1 MTVLEIVIL
10 LLLGLILLFIGAEAL
25 IRGSSALALRFGISP
40 LVVGLTVVAF
50 GTSSPELVVS
60 INSSL
65 KGNGGI
71 ALGNILGSNICN
83 IALILGTSALIK
95 PLIVQAQVVKR
106 EIPIMIGVSVL
117 LFILSLNNEI
127 SRLEGFIFFAGII
140 VYIIIS
146 IYLSKKEK
154 NSEVK
159 KEFEESIPN
168 QGGNLWKSVLFVIA
182 GLGLLAVGA
191 KIFVDGAVAA
201 AERMGVSQVVIGLT
215 VVAIGTS
222 LPELITSV
230 VAAFKNEADIAI
242 GNIVGSNVFNI
253 LSILGV
259 TAIISP
265 VSTSDAGLID
275 FSLMLLTAILLL
287 PLSWSGYK
295 LSRWEGGF
303 FFAGY
308 IVYMLYL
315 LKIV

>member
-1 MTVLEIVIL
+1 MI
-10 LLLGLILLFIGAEAL
+10 A
-25 IRGSSALALRFGISP
+25 
-40 LVVGLTVVAF
+40 
-50 GTSSPELVVS
+50 VS
-60 INSSL
+60 I
-65 KGNGGI
+65 
-71 ALGNILGSNICN
+71 
-83 IALILGTSALIK
+83 
-95 PLIVQAQVVKR
+95 
-106 EIPIMIGVSVL
+106 L

-127 SRLEGFIFFAGII
+127 SRLEGLIFFAGII

-159 KEFEESIPN
+159 KEFEENITK
-168 QGGNLWKSVLFVIA
+168 QGGKLWKSVVFVIA

-191 KIFVDGAVAA
+191 KIFVDGAVVA

-215 VVAIGTS
+215 IVAIGTS

-259 TAIISP
+259 TAIINP

-308 IVYMLYL
+308 VIYMLYL
-315 LKIV
+315 LKVV

>member
-10 LLLGLILLFIGAEAL
+10 LLLGLILLFIGAEGL

-65 KGNGGI
+65 EGNGGI
-71 ALGNILGSNICN
+71 ALGNIIGSNICN

-106 EIPIMIGVSVL
+106 EIPIMIAVSIL

-127 SRLEGFIFFAGII
+127 SRLEGLIFFAGII

-159 KEFEESIPN
+159 KEFEENITK
-168 QGGNLWKSVLFVIA
+168 QGGKLWKSVVFVIA

-191 KIFVDGAVAA
+191 KIFVDGAVVA

-215 VVAIGTS
+215 IVAIGTS

-259 TAIISP
+259 TAIINP

-308 IVYMLYL
+308 VIYMLSL
-315 LKIV
+315 LKVV

>member
-1 MTVLEIVIL
+1 MNLVEIVASLSAGL
-10 LLLGLILLFIGAEAL
+10 LLLFIGAEGL
-25 IRGSSALALRFGISP
+25 IRGSSSLALRFGISP

-65 KGNGGI
+65 EGNGGI

-106 EIPIMIGVSVL
+106 EIPIMIAVSAL
-117 LFILSLNNEI
+117 LFIFSLNNEL
-127 SRLEGFIFFAGII
+127 SRLEGFIFVAGII
-140 VYIIIS
+140 VYTIIS
-146 IYLSKKEK
+146 VYLSRKEK

-159 KEFEESIPN
+159 KEFEENIPK
-168 QGGNLWKSVLFVIA
+168 GNLWKSVIFVIA
-182 GLGLLAVGA
+182 GFALLAFGA

-215 VVAIGTS
+215 IVAIGTS

-259 TAIISP
+259 TAIVKPI
-265 VSTSDAGLID
+265 STSDAGLID

-295 LSRWEGGF
+295 LNRWEGGF
-303 FFAGY
+303 FFSGY
-308 IVYMLYL
+308 IAYMLYL

>member
-10 LLLGLILLFIGAEAL
+10 LLLGLILLFIGAEGL

-65 KGNGGI
+65 EGNGGI
-71 ALGNILGSNICN
+71 ALGNIIGSNICN

-106 EIPIMIGVSVL
+106 EIPIMIAVSIL

-127 SRLEGFIFFAGII
+127 SRLEGLIFFAGII

-159 KEFEESIPN
+159 KEFEENITK
-168 QGGNLWKSVLFVIA
+168 QGGKLWKSVVFVIA

-215 VVAIGTS
+215 IVAIGTS

-259 TAIISP
+259 TAIINP

-308 IVYMLYL
+308 VIYMLYL
-315 LKIV
+315 LKVV

>member
-1 MTVLEIVIL
+1 MSVLEIVLL

>member
-10 LLLGLILLFIGAEAL
+10 LLLGLILLFIGAEGL

-65 KGNGGI
+65 EGNGGI
-71 ALGNILGSNICN
+71 ALGNIIGSNICN

-106 EIPIMIGVSVL
+106 EIPIMIAVSIL

-127 SRLEGFIFFAGII
+127 SRLEGLIFFAGII

-159 KEFEESIPN
+159 KEFEKNITK
-168 QGGNLWKSVLFVIA
+168 QTRKLWKSVVFVIA

-191 KIFVDGAVAA
+191 KIFVDGAVVA

-215 VVAIGTS
+215 IVAIGTS

-259 TAIISP
+259 TAIINP

-308 IVYMLYL
+308 VIYMLYL
-315 LKIV
+315 LKVV

>member
-10 LLLGLILLFIGAEAL
+10 LLLGLILLFIGTEGL
-25 IRGSSALALRFGISP
+25 IKGSSALALRFGISP

-65 KGNGGI
+65 EGNGGI
-71 ALGNILGSNICN
+71 ALGNIIGSNICN

-106 EIPIMIGVSVL
+106 EIPIMIAVSIL

-127 SRLEGFIFFAGII
+127 SRLEGLIFFAGII

-159 KEFEESIPN
+159 KEFEENITK
-168 QGGNLWKSVLFVIA
+168 QGGKLWKSVVFVIA

-215 VVAIGTS
+215 IVAIGTS

-259 TAIISP
+259 TAIINP

-308 IVYMLYL
+308 VIYMLYL
-315 LKIV
+315 LKVV

>member
-10 LLLGLILLFIGAEAL
+10 LLLGLILLFIGAEGL

-65 KGNGGI
+65 EGNGGI
-71 ALGNILGSNICN
+71 ALGNIIGSNICN

-106 EIPIMIGVSVL
+106 EIPIMIAVSIL

-127 SRLEGFIFFAGII
+127 SRLEGLIFFAGII

-159 KEFEESIPN
+159 KEFEKNITK
-168 QGGNLWKSVLFVIA
+168 QTRKLWKSVVFVIA

-215 VVAIGTS
+215 IVAIGTS

-259 TAIISP
+259 TAIINP

-308 IVYMLYL
+308 VIYMLYL
-315 LKIV
+315 LKVV

>member
-10 LLLGLILLFIGAEAL
+10 LLLGLILLFIGAEGL

-65 KGNGGI
+65 EGNGGI
-71 ALGNILGSNICN
+71 ALGNIIGSNICN

-106 EIPIMIGVSVL
+106 EIPIMIAVSIL

-127 SRLEGFIFFAGII
+127 SRLEGLIFFAGII

-159 KEFEESIPN
+159 KEFEENITK
-168 QGGNLWKSVLFVIA
+168 QGGKLWKSVVFVIA

-191 KIFVDGAVAA
+191 KIFVDGAVVA

-215 VVAIGTS
+215 IVAIGTS

-259 TAIISP
+259 TAIINP

-308 IVYMLYL
+308 VIYMLYL
-315 LKIV
+315 LKVV